1 MVLIVDAGHASQVQ
15 STRSFHTFDRMSY
28 QQLRNVVSQILY
40 FVQILYC
47 SFDTHCVIQRFSTY
61 GRLIFVRTCLF
72 EVSGD

>member
-1 MVLIVDAGHASQVQ
+1 MQVMRHKYNRHAHSIHLIECRISSVK
-15 STRSFHTFDRMSY
+15 
-28 QQLRNVVSQILY
+28 LRNVVSQILY